1 MAKGQKIGRKMAFHL
16 SEAELEERI
25 QSYKQDLKAGAFARA
40 SWAHFVDY
48 IGGTEDQ
55 LRRFIR
61 EYSQKPNSGY
71 YRRAMLLRSVL
82 QFMRGQLC
90 SAESWSGPM
99 SSRAQML
106 MAQDYGDG
114 IVYRSKEEPSQQ
126 PQVLQIRFGGDD
138 PRGRDAAR

>member
-1 MAKGQKIGRKMAFHL
+1 MKQSHKAGRKQVFPL
-16 SEAELEERI
+16 SELELEEKI
-25 QSYKQDLKAGAFARA
+25 QSYKKDLSDGLFARA

-48 IGGTEDQ
+48 IGMTEDR
-55 LRRFIR
+55 LRQFIR
-61 EYSQKPNSGY
+61 EYSQKPESSY
-71 YRRAMLLRSVL
+71 YHRAMLLRGVL

-114 IVYRSKEEPSQQ
+114 IVYRGKEEPMQQ
-126 PQVLQIRFGGDD
+126 PQQLLVCFGGDD
-138 PRGRDAAR
+138 PRGKDAAK